1 MTQTKTQ
8 QTQTRKYYTAVVYE
22 KGQVKRVVLYIGAKP
37 LVFTTTDIK
46 GVVRKRWKV
55 GNTEAYSIRVSAAD
69 AAQLAAQ
76 NSKTQDDEV
85 VHEQAIARALDQAIP
100 AMIVTNK
107 RVDLERIDRIAS
119 LANERGILPAYV
131 DGSELRDLERAL
143 YMMLSKAL
151 YDFLVKAR
159 GVRWW
164 PEDAGITELRQLSYV
179 LEAAGLRVLLIID
192 NAHLA
197 HDLGRLMDKIREL
210 EEELQYAG
218 VMLIFKDMNEEEL
231 EKAMEVLLQRGATRF
246 SSIVLTDNEIVGV

>member
-8 QTQTRKYYTAVVYE
+8 TQTRRKYYTAVVYE

-37 LVFTTTDIK
+37 LVFTTTADIK

-69 AAQLAAQ
+69 AAQLVAQ
-76 NSKTQDDEV
+76 NSKTQDNEV
-85 VHEQAIARALDQAIP
+85 VQATARALDQAIP

-107 RVDLERIDRIAS
+107 RVDLERIAS

-131 DGSELRDLERAL
+131 NMSEPRDLERSL
-143 YMMLSKAL
+143 YMTLSKAL
-151 YDFLVKAR
+151 YDFMLNTR

-179 LEAAGLRVLLIID
+179 LEAAGVRVLLIID

-197 HDLGRLMDKIREL
+197 DLGRLMDKIREL
-210 EEELQYAG
+210 E
-218 VMLIFKDMNEEEL
+218 
-231 EKAMEVLLQRGATRF
+231 
-246 SSIVLTDNEIVGV
+246 